1 MRNIYGITRQD
12 LEKEMLALGQKTY
25 RAKQLFTWL
34 YQKNA
39 QDFGEMSDVAK
50 AFRVTLKTLYYLHK
64 PTIFTKQQASDGTIK
79 LLLEMEDGAKVETV
93 LMRYEYG
100 NSLCV
105 SCQVGCS
112 MSCTFCASGLLKKQR
127 NLTAAEMLGQ
137 VMVMN
142 DLLREEQTSVSHI
155 VVMGTGEP
163 FDNYTEVLNFIRICN
178 DPHALNIG
186 ARHITVSTCGIP
198 DKIRQYAN
206 EGLQVNLAISLH
218 ASNNYLRS
226 QIMPI
231 NRVYPL
237 EELMEAIR
245 YYEKTSSRRVTFEYI
260 MLKDFNDRVEQAKEL
275 AKLLKGLNAYV
286 NLIPYNEVE
295 GLSFFRSLRENV
307 NLFMDTLKNSGVN
320 VTVRKEFGHDIDAAC
335 GQLRAKRS

>member
-1 MRNIYGITRQD
+1 
-12 LEKEMLALGQKTY
+12 
-25 RAKQLFTWL
+25 
-34 YQKNA
+34 
-39 QDFGEMSDVAK
+39 
-50 AFRVTLKTLYYLHK
+50 
-64 PTIFTKQQASDGTIK
+64 
-79 LLLEMEDGAKVETV
+79 
-93 LMRYEYG
+93 
-100 NSLCV
+100 
-105 SCQVGCS
+105 
-112 MSCTFCASGLLKKQR
+112 
-127 NLTAAEMLGQ
+127 
-137 VMVMN
+137 
-142 DLLREEQTSVSHI
+142 
-155 VVMGTGEP
+155 
-163 FDNYTEVLNFIRICN
+163 
-178 DPHALNIG
+178 
-186 ARHITVSTCGIP
+186 
-198 DKIRQYAN
+198 
-206 EGLQVNLAISLH
+206 
-218 ASNNYLRS
+218 
-226 QIMPI
+226 MPI